1 MANKEPTV
9 TTDPSNPQPLISNSE
24 VRPRT
29 RLLISSPT
37 TTKSVSVTARV
48 ATASPAASRLDSST
62 DVVASMP
69 TTDPMSAPLANSSPL
84 ALADRDTA
92 KPRLVDTLALSSD
105 MVLAPLADSSPLVSA
120 DRDSDIPDM
129 APPSVDT
136 ESRVDTVDSSLT
148 APPSVDTIFPTARTS
163 PMAAMVAMVERLSP
177 TILPMAKAMVASSLT
192 ALTDLSATDATPSTI
207 RLRDQALSSVS
218 MDLRPDSASRRLLSD
233 TDPRLVTSL
242 SVDLSSATSSSDLTF
257 NPSALSS
264 ISLDLTSPSTR
275 DRLRLRALRLLTT
288 DPRSNRSMA
297 LPRLTSTALR
307 LRLTLRAPTLTSVS
321 RDLKPTSLS
330 TDPRLPS
337 TDTPSKPTSSLPRS
351 PSSPS
356 TSSHNITESRATLPP
371 DLTMADTA
379 RAPGEYCDS
388 FSLLREKT
396 FCYVLKYSR

>member
-24 VRPRT
+24 VRPRTRLVTSRLRVISTRSSTSRT

-69 TTDPMSAPLANSSPL
+69 TTDPMSAPLANNSPL

-129 APPSVDT
+129 APPSEDT

-192 ALTDLSATDATPSTI
+192 ALTDLSATDATPSTT

-257 NPSALSS
+257 NHSAPSS

-275 DRLRLRALRLLTT
+275 DRLRL
-288 DPRSNRSMA
+288 
-297 LPRLTSTALR
+297 
-307 LRLTLRAPTLTSVS
+307 TLRAPTLSSVS
-321 RDLKPTSLS
+321 RDLMPTSLS